1 MSVKDYYQ
9 ILGVPRGAGAED
21 IKKAYRRL
29 AMQFHPDRNPGDKA
43 AEERFKAINEAYA
56 VLSDPEKRKQYDQF
70 GAEGF
75 HQRYTR
81 EDIFQGF
88 DFQSV
93 LRDFGLDLG
102 GDLFESLFGGGGR
115 GRSRVH
121 VRWGSPFG
129 GEGAG
134 PRAARGQDATMD
146 LSVSFYESVRGG
158 ERVLSIPTPGGGFEK
173 VHVKIPPGIA
183 TGQRLRVQGKG
194 HPPRAGGPRG
204 DLYLHVTVEPDPRFS
219 RDGADIRCDV
229 RVPLTTLILGGAV
242 EVPTLAGPR
251 KVKVRAGTQAG
262 THLRIRGEG
271 APGPD
276 GRRGHLLAR
285 LLPVIPERPSDR
297 VRRLA
302 EELRAEGL

>member
-9 ILGVPRGAGAED
+9 VLGVTRDAGPDD

-70 GAEGF
+70 GSEGF
-75 HQRYTR
+75 HRRYTQ

-121 VRWGSPFG
+121 VRWGAPFG
-129 GEGAG
+129 GGGAG
-134 PRAARGQDATMD
+134 PRAARGQDASMD
-146 LSVSFYESVRGG
+146 LNISFYESVQGG
-158 ERVLSIPTPGGGFEK
+158 ERVLSIPTLGGGFEK
-173 VHVKIPPGIA
+173 VHVKIPPGIM

-204 DLYLHVTVEPDPRFS
+204 DLYLDVRVEPDPRFS
-219 RDGADIRCDV
+219 RDGADLRCDV
-229 RVPLTTLILGGAV
+229 RVPLSTLILGGTV
-242 EVPTLAGPR
+242 EVPTLTGPK
-251 KVKVRAGTQAG
+251 KVKVRPGTQAG
-262 THLRIRGEG
+262 THLRLKGEG

-285 LLPVIPERPSDR
+285 LLPVIPERPSER

>member
-1 MSVKDYYQ
+1 MATKDYYQ
-9 ILGVPRGAGAED
+9 ILGVARGASAED

-29 AMQFHPDRNPGDKA
+29 AMQYHPDRNPGDKG

-56 VLSDPEKRKQYDQF
+56 VLSDPEKRRQYDQF

-75 HQRYTR
+75 RQRFTR

-121 VRWGSPFG
+121 VRWGTPFG
-129 GEGAG
+129 GETAG
-134 PRAARGQDATMD
+134 PRSAHGADATMD
-146 LSVSFYESVRGG
+146 LSVSFYESVMGG
-158 ERVLSIPTPGGGFEK
+158 ERVLSVPVPGGGFER
-173 VHVKIPPGIA
+173 VHVKVPPGVA
-183 TGQRLRVQGKG
+183 TGQKLRIPGKG
-194 HPPRAGGPRG
+194 HAPLGGGPRG
-204 DLYLHVTVEPDPRFS
+204 DLYLRVTVEPDPRFS

-229 RVPLTTLILGGAV
+229 RVPLSTLILGGIV

-251 KVKVRAGTQAG
+251 KVKVRPGTQAG
-262 THLRIRGEG
+262 THLRLKGEG

-285 LLPVIPERPSDR
+285 LFPILPERPSER

>member
-9 ILGVPRGAGAED
+9 ILGVTRDAGAED

-75 HQRYTR
+75 HRRYTR

-129 GEGAG
+129 GGGTG

-146 LSVSFYESVRGG
+146 LPISFYESVQGG
-158 ERVLSIPTPGGGFEK
+158 ERVISIPTAGGGFEK

-183 TGQRLRVQGKG
+183 TGQKLRVQGKG
-194 HPPRAGGPRG
+194 HPAYAGGPRG
-204 DLYLHVTVEPDPRFS
+204 DLYLRVTVEPDPRFS

-229 RVPLTTLILGGAV
+229 RVPLTTLILGGTV
-242 EVPTLAGPR
+242 EIPTLAGPR
-251 KVKVRAGTQAG
+251 KVKARAGTQAG
-262 THLRIRGEG
+262 THLRLKGEG
-271 APGPD
+271 VPGAD

>member
-9 ILGVPRGAGAED
+9 VLGVTRDAGPED

-70 GAEGF
+70 GSEGF
-75 HQRYTR
+75 HRRYTQ
-81 EDIFQGF
+81 EDIFRGF
-88 DFQSV
+88 DFQSIF
-93 LRDFGLDLG
+93 RDFGLDLG

-121 VRWGSPFG
+121 VRWGDPFG
-129 GEGAG
+129 GGGAG
-134 PRAARGQDATMD
+134 PRAARGQDASMD
-146 LSVSFYESVRGG
+146 LPISFYESVQGG
-158 ERVLSIPTPGGGFEK
+158 ERVLSIPGPGGGFEK
-173 VHVKIPPGIA
+173 VHVKIPPGIM

-194 HPPRAGGPRG
+194 YPGPRGGARG
-204 DLYLHVTVEPDPRFS
+204 DLYLDVRVEPDPRFS
-219 RDGADIRCDV
+219 RDGADLRCDV
-229 RVPLTTLILGGAV
+229 RVPLSTLILGGTV
-242 EVPTLAGPR
+242 EVPTLTGPR

-262 THLRIRGEG
+262 THLRLKGEG

-285 LLPVIPERPSDR
+285 LLPVIPERPSER